1 MALTRTV
8 LRDYSADSRIL
19 YVSVLA
25 AALGAVSAVAAWV
38 LLEMIALFTNLFY
51 FERWSFVE
59 VDPWQGHAGWWRVL
73 LPVVGGL
80 LVGMIARF
88 GSKKVRGHGMPEAVE
103 TIVFGGGKVQP
114 RVALLK
120 PLATAISIGSGGPFG
135 AEGPVIITGG
145 AIGSVL
151 GQLLPMTDSER
162 TVLMVAGASAGMAAT
177 FNCPMAAVL
186 LAVEI
191 LLFEWKPRSLVP
203 VAMACVTAGAVRRLL
218 LGPQPLFAMVPR
230 GAPVYHMAMLGALA
244 IGIVAAFVAAG
255 LTRAVY
261 FSEDMFKKLPV
272 HWMWWPALGGLGI
285 GLGGLVFPQALGV
298 GYSVIQQMISGNAG
312 WKLLAG
318 VLLVKSAIWIFSL
331 GSETAGGIL
340 APLLMIGGA
349 LGAALGHFMPTMSIG
364 AWVVVGMT
372 AVLTAAIGSP
382 LTAAMLAV
390 ELTHNSGL
398 MLPVLLACVSAY
410 AISVLVQPRS
420 MLTEGLSR
428 RGLHLSREYGVDAME
443 LVLVG
448 QAMHTSVYA
457 LAATARR
464 KDAADWLR
472 AMEERGGEAW
482 SHWQRLFPL
491 VDDEGKLRAVLTR
504 AQMIRAAKAG
514 DQERSL
520 AMDGDTEL
528 KVMSP
533 GQTLRQAAVEM
544 AETKLT
550 SFPVVDLAGKFAG
563 IMTIDD
569 LLTATTRATQRE
581 TDRMRVLSVRWPF
594 SGRGKGAAALDG
606 TKASP
611 AAQAAEQTAPR
622 PGLVM
627 AEASK
632 EKSDAE
638 RKQV

>member
-1 MALTRTV
+1 MALTRTA

-25 AALGAVSAVAAWV
+25 AALGAASAVAAWV
-38 LLEMIALFTNLFY
+38 LLELIGLFTNLFY
-51 FERWSFVE
+51 FQRWSFAE
-59 VDPWQGHAGWWRVL
+59 VDPWQGHAGWWRL
-73 LPVVGGL
+73 FLPVLGGL
-80 LVGMIARF
+80 LVGVIARY
-88 GSKKVRGHGMPEAVE
+88 GSKKIRGHGMPEAVE

-114 RVALLK
+114 RVAVLK

-177 FNCPMAAVL
+177 FNCPMSAVL

-218 LGPQPLFAMVPR
+218 LGPRPLFEMMPT

-244 IGIVAAFVAAG
+244 IGIVAAFLAAG

-261 FSEDMFKKLPV
+261 FSEDMFKKLPM
-272 HWMWWPALGGLGI
+272 HWMWWPAIGGLGI
-285 GLGGLVFPQALGV
+285 GLGGLIFPQSLGV
-298 GYSVIQQMISGNAG
+298 GYSVIQQMISGDAG

-349 LGAALGHFMPTMSIG
+349 MGAALGHLMPTMSTG

-372 AVLTAAIGSP
+372 SVLTAAIGSP

-390 ELTHNSGL
+390 ELTHNGGL

-428 RGLHLSREYGVDAME
+428 RGLHLSREYGVDPME
-443 LVLVG
+443 LVMVG

-457 LAATARR
+457 LASTASR
-464 KDAADWLR
+464 KDAADWMR
-472 AMEERGGEAW
+472 SMEERGADAW

-491 VDDEGKLRAVLTR
+491 VDPAGKLTAVLTR
-504 AQMIRAAKAG
+504 SQMIRAARERE
-514 DQERSL
+514 QERAL
-520 AMDGDTEL
+520 WMDGDPEPQT
-528 KVMSP
+528 MSP
-533 GQTLRQAAVEM
+533 GETLRQAATEM

-550 SFPVVDLAGKFAG
+550 SFPVVDPSGKFAG
-563 IMTIDD
+563 IMTIND
-569 LLTATTRATQRE
+569 LLTATTRETQRE
-581 TDRMRVLSVRWPF
+581 TDRVRVLTLRWPF
-594 SGRGKGAAALDG
+594 SERPGTSTRVLAAADIDP
-606 TKASP
+606 ASP
-611 AAQAAEQTAPR
+611 AAQAAAQQAPMPHELMQTTVEEEQ
-622 PGLVM
+622 
-627 AEASK
+627 
-632 EKSDAE
+632 EK
-638 RKQV
+638 V